1 MSRRPD
7 HLGKRVDFS
16 AHTKK
21 LARER
26 AGHVCQYPGCDASAH
41 DVDLFDVARHFAD
54 IARNA
59 LNKEEG
65 DND

>member
-41 DVDLFDVARHFAD
+41 EVDHIIPQRKDPWGKSLREKMKVER
-54 IARNA
+54 
-59 LNKEEG
+59 
-65 DND
+65 